1 VKGTSPLGITVNL
14 PLDLG
19 ERLKDIF
26 LYLTANGKEQLQ
38 GFSRLLQEASS
49 EDERFLILG
58 YASTVCHELRHFH
71 DYLLSPIGV
80 MDGGD
85 FVMAAINLLPA
96 MIILKQEAKVVIPLQ
111 AWETLSDRLYS
122 ILNRAGKG
130 TLGRKPPELTRG
142 YTQAV
147 EDRFQSVLARQ
158 ELSVESPVGSI
169 TTAHIVEC
177 SALAV
182 QAAYLIL
189 MYGAESWPVFR
200 EWLEPC

>member
-1 VKGTSPLGITVNL
+1 MPETLPFNFGEYSPRTLGITVNL

-147 EDRFQSVLARQ
+147 EDRFQSVLAPGTLGRIA
-158 ELSVESPVGSI
+158 SRFNHDGSY
-169 TTAHIVEC
+169 C
-177 SALAV
+177 
-182 QAAYLIL
+182 
-189 MYGAESWPVFR
+189 GVFR
-200 EWLEPC
+200 SRSTSSVPDSHLWS